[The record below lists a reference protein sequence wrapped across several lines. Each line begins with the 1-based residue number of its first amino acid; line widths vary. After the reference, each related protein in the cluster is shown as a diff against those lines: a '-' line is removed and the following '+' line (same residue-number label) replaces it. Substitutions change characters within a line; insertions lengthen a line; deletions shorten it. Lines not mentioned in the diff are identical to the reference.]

1 MRPCPCTA
9 SRSSLRARPR
19 LTSAASSRSTWAV
32 HKRHSRCVPRER
44 GPAAAR
50 LAARSSRLTSAESGR
65 QGGRFFF
72 IYFLSKASFIQF
84 AVLFHLL
91 GGFEDVDHLFQI
103 NGTRQPFRT
112 DSRFKRASASSQK
125 ICRLPLPLLQL
136 PHSRTPAL
144 PLPLSFP
151 LQPRTRVR
159 VSAAFL
165 SLSLALGSAAR
176 LDRENFS

>member
-1 MRPCPCTA
+1 MSISFFRRGRRVRTGSQRTA
-9 SRSSLRARPR
+9 ATDGRCRLRACLQSTPR
-19 LTSAASSRSTWAV
+19 AY
-32 HKRHSRCVPRER
+32 
-44 GPAAAR
+44 
-50 LAARSSRLTSAESGR
+50 ARSPLRGAVCQRRPLR
-65 QGGRFFF
+65 GGRVFF

-112 DSRFKRASASSQK
+112 DSRFKRASPK
-125 ICRLPLPLLQL
+125 FCRLPLPLLQL

-165 SLSLALGSAAR
+165 SLSLALSSAR
-176 LDRENFS
+176 LGSIEKNS

>member
-1 MRPCPCTA
+1 MTA
-9 SRSSLRARPR
+9 SEAPPGVVEREHRHAQMFTKWSETRRFWARNTTGFGPGHDIFRYFPLFSLFKFRNNRNKKVVR
-19 LTSAASSRSTWAV
+19 RT
-32 HKRHSRCVPRER
+32 
-44 GPAAAR
+44 
-50 LAARSSRLTSAESGR
+50 
-65 QGGRFFF
+65 
-72 IYFLSKASFIQF
+72 
-84 AVLFHLL
+84 LL